1 MSVSYR
7 LKKKELVLLLDLFGD
22 AGSLEQNFGD
32 IFISREEYDE
42 TAEALRKKGF
52 VNVRSET
59 ISPENGIAL
68 MIKHIYSAPLALAD
82 TGSGVWIYCSADL
95 TVMLK
100 VNTAFGMEYRLY
112 AAASDEERE
121 EIGTELMGYDLKTL
135 RGGNAEYDALAGFLK
150 VPCHE

>member
-59 ISPENGIAL
+59 ISPE
-68 MIKHIYSAPLALAD
+68 
-82 TGSGVWIYCSADL
+82 
-95 TVMLK
+95 TV
-100 VNTAFGMEYRLY
+100 
-112 AAASDEERE
+112 
-121 EIGTELMGYDLKTL
+121 
-135 RGGNAEYDALAGFLK
+135 
-150 VPCHE
+150 